1 MNKQQLANKI
11 WESAN
16 KMRSK
21 IEANEYKDYILG
33 FIFYKFLSDKQ
44 VRFMQGKGATAEEIA
59 QLSEDDA
66 ETVKYI
72 QSNIGYFIAYKDLF
86 STWLAMGKSF
96 DVSNV
101 RDALSAFDR
110 LIDPNYKKVFDNIF
124 ETLQTGLSKLGESSG
139 SQTKAISDLLQLIKD
154 IPMDGKQDYDVLG
167 FIYEYLIS
175 SFAAN
180 AGKKA
185 GEFYTPHEVSLLMSE
200 IVAEHV
206 KDRKEIQIY
215 DPTSGSGSL
224 LINIGRSVAKH
235 MDDADNIKYFAQELK
250 QNTYN
255 LTRMNLVMRGIL
267 PSNITTRNGDTLEDD
282 WPYFDESDPVGSYN
296 PLYVDAVVSNPP
308 YSQQWDPDGKDT
320 DPRYARFGLAP
331 KGKADYA
338 FLLHDLYHIKPD
350 GIMTIVLPHGVL
362 FRGGEEGFI
371 RKNLVEDNHI
381 DAIIGLP
388 ANIFFGTGIPTIIM
402 VLRQKRENT
411 DILII
416 DASKNYA
423 KVGKNNM
430 LQASDIK
437 RIADTV
443 AARRDVPKFARVVSR
458 AEVRD
463 NDYNLNIPRYVDSAE
478 PPESWDIYASM
489 LGGIPITEVDELAA
503 YWQAFPGLRHAL
515 FTTTGGEHVQVVGGD
530 IQNIIDTHPDV
541 QSFTQN
547 YTQAFSG
554 FDTWLSTR
562 LLDGMETLSVS
573 KELPLLAHEIFSRLE
588 PLPLVDNYTAYQLLA
603 DQWAGIELDI
613 ELIQAEGF
621 AATKAVDPHMVVK
634 KKNGKDVEVQDG
646 YQGRVLPFE
655 LVQQTLLHAE
665 TAALTQQQDRLA
677 LITGELQEL
686 LDSLSEDEKEE
697 YSDALND
704 DNTAFLVNPL
714 AKKVKELLKA
724 QKASSYATD
733 SPEHKLITALQLLS
747 EEKELKKSA
756 KASAAAL
763 HLRTKDT
770 IEHLSNE
777 QVYSLLEQ
785 KWIVPLTTGLEQL
798 PVAVL
803 ATLTAKVQA
812 LAGKYATTLADVE
825 KQIATTESELTTMLN
840 DLTGSGTDMAGL
852 AELKFLLGGK

>member
-1 MNKQQLANKI
+1 M
-11 WESAN
+11 
-16 KMRSK
+16 
-21 IEANEYKDYILG
+21 
-33 FIFYKFLSDKQ
+33 
-44 VRFMQGKGATAEEIA
+44 
-59 QLSEDDA
+59 
-66 ETVKYI
+66 
-72 QSNIGYFIAYKDLF
+72 
-86 STWLAMGKSF
+86 
-96 DVSNV
+96 
-101 RDALSAFDR
+101 
-110 LIDPNYKKVFDNIF
+110 
-124 ETLQTGLSKLGESSG
+124 
-139 SQTKAISDLLQLIKD
+139 
-154 IPMDGKQDYDVLG
+154 
-167 FIYEYLIS
+167 
-175 SFAAN
+175 
-180 AGKKA
+180 
-185 GEFYTPHEVSLLMSE
+185 
-200 IVAEHV
+200 
-206 KDRKEIQIY
+206 
-215 DPTSGSGSL
+215 
-224 LINIGRSVAKH
+224 
-235 MDDADNIKYFAQELK
+235 
-250 QNTYN
+250 
-255 LTRMNLVMRGIL
+255 
-267 PSNITTRNGDTLEDD
+267 
-282 WPYFDESDPVGSYN
+282 
-296 PLYVDAVVSNPP
+296 
-308 YSQQWDPDGKDT
+308 
-320 DPRYARFGLAP
+320 
-331 KGKADYA
+331 
-338 FLLHDLYHIKPD
+338 LHDLYHIKPD

-362 FRGGEEGFI
+362 FRGGEEGSI
-371 RKNLVEDNHI
+371 RKNLIENNHI

-416 DASKNYA
+416 DASKNFT
-423 KVGKNNM
+423 KVGKNNK

-443 AARRDVPKFARVVSR
+443 AARRDAPKFARVVSR

-489 LGGIPITEVDELAA
+489 LGGIPKTEVDELAA

-554 FDTWLSTR
+554 FDTWLRTR
-562 LLDGMETLSVS
+562 LIDGMETLSVS

-634 KKNGKDVEVQDG
+634 KKNGKDIEVQDG

-655 LVQQTLLHAE
+655 LVQQTLLHTE
-665 TAALTQQQDRLA
+665 TAALAQQQDRLA
-677 LITGELQEL
+677 LITTELQEL

-697 YSDALND
+697 FSDVLND

-714 AKKVKELLKA
+714 SKKVKELLNA

-733 SPEHKLITALQLLS
+733 SPEHKLITALQLLN

-763 HLRTKDT
+763 HLRTRDT
-770 IEHLSNE
+770 IEHLSDE
-777 QVYSLLEQ
+777 QVYGLLEQ
-785 KWIVPLTTGLEQL
+785 KWIVPLTAGLEQL

-825 KQIATTESELTTMLN
+825 KQIATTESELTAMLG
-840 DLTGSGTDMAGL
+840 DLTGCDTDMAGL
-852 AELKFLLGGK
+852 DELKNLLGGK

>member
-1 MNKQQLANKI
+1 
-11 WESAN
+11 
-16 KMRSK
+16 
-21 IEANEYKDYILG
+21 
-33 FIFYKFLSDKQ
+33 
-44 VRFMQGKGATAEEIA
+44 
-59 QLSEDDA
+59 
-66 ETVKYI
+66 
-72 QSNIGYFIAYKDLF
+72 
-86 STWLAMGKSF
+86 
-96 DVSNV
+96 
-101 RDALSAFDR
+101 
-110 LIDPNYKKVFDNIF
+110 
-124 ETLQTGLSKLGESSG
+124 
-139 SQTKAISDLLQLIKD
+139 
-154 IPMDGKQDYDVLG
+154 
-167 FIYEYLIS
+167 
-175 SFAAN
+175 
-180 AGKKA
+180 
-185 GEFYTPHEVSLLMSE
+185 
-200 IVAEHV
+200 
-206 KDRKEIQIY
+206 
-215 DPTSGSGSL
+215 
-224 LINIGRSVAKH
+224 
-235 MDDADNIKYFAQELK
+235 
-250 QNTYN
+250 
-255 LTRMNLVMRGIL
+255 
-267 PSNITTRNGDTLEDD
+267 
-282 WPYFDESDPVGSYN
+282 
-296 PLYVDAVVSNPP
+296 
-308 YSQQWDPDGKDT
+308 
-320 DPRYARFGLAP
+320 RYARFGLAP

-362 FRGGEEGFI
+362 FRGGEEGSI
-371 RKNLVEDNHI
+371 RKNLIENNHI

-416 DASKNYA
+416 DASKNFT
-423 KVGKNNM
+423 KVGKNSK

-443 AARRDVPKFARVVSR
+443 AARRDAPKFARVVSR

-463 NDYNLNIPRYVDSAE
+463 NDYNLNIPRYVDSVE

-503 YWQAFPGLRHAL
+503 YWQAFPGLRSAL

-547 YTQAFSG
+547 YAQAFSG
-554 FDTWLSTR
+554 FDTWLRTR
-562 LLDGMETLSVS
+562 LIDGMQTLSVS

-613 ELIQAEGF
+613 ELIQNEGF
-621 AATKAVDPHMVVK
+621 AATKAVDPHLVVK

-665 TAALTQQQDRLA
+665 TAALAQQQDRLA
-677 LITGELQEL
+677 LITAELQEM

-704 DNTAFLVNPL
+704 DNTAFLANPL
-714 AKKVKELLKA
+714 AKKVKELLAA
-724 QKASSYATD
+724 QKASSYAID
-733 SPEHKLITALQLLS
+733 NPEHKLITALQLLN

-763 HLRTKDT
+763 HLLTKQT
-770 IEHLSNE
+770 IEGLSDE
-777 QVYSLLEQ
+777 QVYGLLEQ
-785 KWIVPLTTGLEQL
+785 KWIVPLTAGLEQL
-798 PVAVL
+798 PVVVL

-840 DLTGSGTDMAGL
+840 DLTGSDTDMAGL
-852 AELKFLLGGK
+852 DELKNLLGGK